1 MWIFSG
7 LVLALWGWWLL
18 AFALML
24 PSSYKVGAKSLPSH
38 SSISHP
44 SHTHSDQVEI
54 TPQSRGNSSERS
66 LLKMHLTRN
75 IRLGSDKSG
84 HKVALFPFV
93 NYLQGQSP
101 DPHVSSDTTLLQ
113 TSCLVFQKQQHHHQQ
128 KEKIMAVPSGIQNTT
143 QRQILTLSPASNFPW
158 ILCVW
163 SGLTKGI
170 AIRLTVH

>member
-1 MWIFSG
+1 MNIQWLGASPLG
-7 LVLALWGWWLL
+7 LMITCFCFDATK
-18 AFALML
+18 LMQSRSQIITL
-24 PSSYKVGAKSLPSH
+24 TLKH
-38 SSISHP
+38 FTSISYP
-44 SHTHSDQVEI
+44 FRS
-54 TPQSRGNSSERS
+54 SRNNSTKQGKHSSERS

-113 TSCLVFQKQQHHHQQ
+113 TSCLVFQKQQQQHQQ

-143 QRQILTLSPASNFPW
+143 QKQILTLSPASNFP
-158 ILCVW
+158 
-163 SGLTKGI
+163 
-170 AIRLTVH
+170 